1 MNSKTKTTVIVLI
14 CIAIISIF
22 AAFILMG
29 NKTYKVSFN
38 SNGGSYVTSQT
49 VKKGQKATKPND
61 PTRDGYTF
69 VEWQL
74 DEKTYNFNSAVSSD
88 ITLDAVWSQDE
99 VTTKYKITFNVD
111 GQTKTVEVSDINQLD
126 LQTLGFEEK
135 KGYEINWYLNG
146 KKYDFTKQ
154 LTGDVTLEGKYEKI
168 VSYTVTF
175 DSAGGNK
182 VASQTVAIGG
192 KAKEPTNVQRYGYIL
207 DGWYLNN
214 KKYDF
219 GAVVEANIKLVAKW
233 KEDTSVK
240 RYEVKFDS
248 DGGTKVASQTVLENN
263 TVKQPNA
270 ITKNGYAFE
279 GWYLNDT
286 KYNFNTK
293 VTKNMTLVAKWR
305 KVSSYTV
312 TFNSNGGSSV
322 SSQTIIDGEKATKPT
337 DPTKNGYVFV
347 EWQLNGK
354 AYNFDSAVTG
364 NITLTAVWK
373 AKSKYTVIFNSNGGS
388 SVTSQTITEGEK
400 VTKPSNPTKSGYTF
414 VEWQLNGKTYD
425 FNSAVTGNIT
435 LTAVWKAKNKY
446 TVTFNSNGG
455 SSVTSQ
461 TITDGEKATKPSN
474 PTKSGYTF
482 VEWQLNGKAYDF
494 NSAVTGNITLTAVW
508 KAKNKY
514 TVTFNSNGGS
524 SVTSQTIT
532 DGEKATKPSNPTKS
546 GYTFVEW
553 QLNGKAYDFN
563 SAVTGNIT
571 LTAVWK
577 AKNKYTVK
585 FNSNGG
591 SSVTSQT
598 ITEGEKATKPSNPTK
613 SGYTFVEWQLNGKTY
628 DFNSA
633 VTGNITLTAVWKAKN
648 KYTVTFNSNGGSSVT
663 SQTITEGAK
672 ATKPSNPTKSHYN
685 FKEWQ
690 LNGKAYD
697 FGSVVTGN
705 ITLTAVWEQKK
716 FTVKKTLVDQYSPDV
731 KLTVYE
737 EGQLVSF
744 SKITY
749 NGNVVPTIVN
759 ASSISNIK
767 SVKVTLTDGTIV
779 DATVE

>member
-49 VKKGQKATKPND
+49 VKKGQKVNKPND

-175 DSAGGNK
+175 DSAGGSK

-373 AKSKYTVIFNSNGGS
+373 AKSKYTVIFDSNGG
-388 SVTSQTITEGEK
+388 T
-400 VTKPSNPTKSGYTF
+400 
-414 VEWQLNGKTYD
+414 
-425 FNSAVTGNIT
+425 
-435 LTAVWKAKNKY
+435 
-446 TVTFNSNGG
+446 
-455 SSVTSQ
+455 
-461 TITDGEKATKPSN
+461 
-474 PTKSGYTF
+474 
-482 VEWQLNGKAYDF
+482 
-494 NSAVTGNITLTAVW
+494 
-508 KAKNKY
+508 
-514 TVTFNSNGGS
+514 
-524 SVTSQTIT
+524 
-532 DGEKATKPSNPTKS
+532 
-546 GYTFVEW
+546 
-553 QLNGKAYDFN
+553 
-563 SAVTGNIT
+563 
-571 LTAVWK
+571 
-577 AKNKYTVK
+577 
-585 FNSNGG
+585 
-591 SSVTSQT
+591 SVTSQT
-598 ITEGEKATKPSNPTK
+598 ITEGEKATKPTNPTK
-613 SGYTFVEWQLNGKTY
+613 SGYTFVEWQLAGKAY
-628 DFNSA
+628 DFTKV
-633 VTGNITLTAVWKAKN
+633 VTGNITLKAVWKAN
-648 KYTVTFNSNGGSSVT
+648 EVTKYTVTFNSNGGSSVA
-663 SQTITEGAK
+663 SQTVNEGGK
-672 ATKPSNPTKSHYN
+672 ATKPTNPTKSGYT
-685 FKEWQ
+685 FVEWQ
-690 LNGKAYD
+690 LDGKTYNFDSA
-697 FGSVVTGN
+697 VTKN
-705 ITLTAVWEQKK
+705 ITLTAVWKENTKTYTFK
-716 FTVKKTLVDQYSPDV
+716 VTLVDDQSPDRII
-731 KLTVYE
+731 TVYE
-737 EGQLVSF
+737 DGK
-744 SKITY
+744 KIDFTSIKV
-749 NGNVVPTIVN
+749 NGTVICNGTNPTVNKYQIINQDSITVVLKNGT
-759 ASSISNIK
+759 
-767 SVKVTLTDGTIV
+767 SVTAKKG
-779 DATVE
+779 

>member
-14 CIAIISIF
+14 CIAVIF
-22 AAFILMG
+22 IFVAFILMG

-38 SNGGSYVTSQT
+38 SNGGSYITSQT

-175 DSAGGNK
+175 DSAGGSK

-192 KAKEPTNVQRYGYIL
+192 KAKKPTNVQRYGYIL

-219 GAVVEANIKLVAKW
+219 DAVVEANIKLVAKW

-373 AKSKYTVIFNSNGGS
+373 AKSKYTVTFDSNGG
-388 SVTSQTITEGEK
+388 T
-400 VTKPSNPTKSGYTF
+400 
-414 VEWQLNGKTYD
+414 
-425 FNSAVTGNIT
+425 
-435 LTAVWKAKNKY
+435 
-446 TVTFNSNGG
+446 
-455 SSVTSQ
+455 
-461 TITDGEKATKPSN
+461 
-474 PTKSGYTF
+474 
-482 VEWQLNGKAYDF
+482 
-494 NSAVTGNITLTAVW
+494 
-508 KAKNKY
+508 
-514 TVTFNSNGGS
+514 
-524 SVTSQTIT
+524 
-532 DGEKATKPSNPTKS
+532 
-546 GYTFVEW
+546 
-553 QLNGKAYDFN
+553 
-563 SAVTGNIT
+563 
-571 LTAVWK
+571 
-577 AKNKYTVK
+577 
-585 FNSNGG
+585 
-591 SSVTSQT
+591 SVTSQT
-598 ITEGEKATKPSNPTK
+598 ITEGEKATKPTNPTK
-613 SGYTFVEWQLNGKTY
+613 SGYTFVEWQLAGKAYDFTKVVTGNITLKAVWKANEVTKYTVTFNSNGGSSVASQTVNEGGKATKPTNPTKSGYTFVEWQLDGKTY
-628 DFNSA
+628 NFDSA
-633 VTGNITLTAVWKAKN
+633 VTGNITLTAVWKANTKT
-648 KYTVTFNSNGGSSVT
+648 YT
-663 SQTITEGAK
+663 
-672 ATKPSNPTKSHYN
+672 
-685 FKEWQ
+685 FK
-690 LNGKAYD
+690 
-697 FGSVVTGN
+697 V
-705 ITLTAVWEQKK
+705 
-716 FTVKKTLVDQYSPDV
+716 TLVDDQSPDRII
-731 KLTVYE
+731 TVYE
-737 EGQLVSF
+737 DGK
-744 SKITY
+744 KIDFTSIKV
-749 NGNVVPTIVN
+749 NGTVICNGTNPTVNKYQIINQDSITVVLKNGT
-759 ASSISNIK
+759 
-767 SVKVTLTDGTIV
+767 SVTAKKG
-779 DATVE
+779 